1 MRKSVTQEFEYGCG
15 IACYAFALNISYKD
29 AVAILGSKQ
38 ATSTR
43 FWIKDLTSALTS
55 AGLGYAYRYVP
66 PNHENL
72 NCTENSIVLIR
83 RSKTYPSGHYL
94 IKHNGKWMDP
104 WINLAES
111 KNITQAK
118 SGFRLEL
125 PGSAMY
131 VIEPK
136 PAER

>member
-43 FWIKDLTSALTS
+43 FWIKDLTMALTN
-55 AGLGYAYRYVP
+55 AGLGYMYRYVP
-66 PNHENL
+66 LNYENL
-72 NCTENSIVLIR
+72 CCAENSIVLIR
-83 RSKTYPSGHYL
+83 RSKTYPAGHYL
-94 IKHNGKWMDP
+94 IKHNNRWMDP
-104 WINLAES
+104 WMNLPEN

-131 VIEPK
+131 VIEPVS
-136 PAER
+136 AGL